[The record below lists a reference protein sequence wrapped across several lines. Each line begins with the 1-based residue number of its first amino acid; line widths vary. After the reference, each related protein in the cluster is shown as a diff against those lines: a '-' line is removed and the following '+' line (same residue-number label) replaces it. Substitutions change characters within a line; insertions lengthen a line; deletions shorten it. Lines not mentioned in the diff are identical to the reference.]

1 MNLKT
6 KTKSV
11 TTPRWAAP
19 RGAEHMTEAGGAT
32 HMTEGGSEVVE
43 TEVETEVVA
52 EEATEAV
59 AEVVSDQELS

>member
-43 TEVETEVVA
+43 TEVVA

>member
-19 RGAEHMTEAGGAT
+19 RGAE